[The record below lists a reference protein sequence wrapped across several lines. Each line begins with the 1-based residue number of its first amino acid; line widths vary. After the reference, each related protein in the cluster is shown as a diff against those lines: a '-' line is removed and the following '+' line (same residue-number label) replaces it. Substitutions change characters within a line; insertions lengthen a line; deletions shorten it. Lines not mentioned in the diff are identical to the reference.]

1 METSAFQSFKLA
13 VVSAT
18 GLSKDA
24 LHIYVGLA
32 LFFVVVLSSRKP
44 VRAWLPWCSVL
55 AAAVLGELLDARDDI
70 VSFGRWRWWASAH
83 DVANTLFW
91 PTVLVILSRYTPAF
105 SKEVGGQ
112 NVGNRSPDEAL

>member
-1 METSAFQSFKLA
+1 METSAFQSVKLA
-13 VVSAT
+13 LVSAT

-32 LFFVVVLSSRKP
+32 LFFAVALAWRKP
-44 VRAWLPWCSVL
+44 VRTWLPWCSVL
-55 AAAVLGELLDARDDI
+55 AAAVLGELLDARDDM

-105 SKEVGGQ
+105 SKEAGRQKVR
-112 NVGNRSPDEAL
+112 NRAAE